1 MNEITEK
8 NLPKCP
14 VETTMLFLKDRD
26 NILLLGYILLGV
38 LESDE
43 LKKMT
48 KMPESTYQITLD
60 TLFRNGFIIYE
71 SGILPTELGR
81 SLKPIILA
89 MANWG
94 EKYKTQQKI

>member
-48 KMPESTYQITLD
+48 KMPEM
-60 TLFRNGFIIYE
+60 N
-71 SGILPTELGR
+71 
-81 SLKPIILA
+81 
-89 MANWG
+89 
-94 EKYKTQQKI
+94 